1 MYRKLIC
8 VSAVWIAA
16 VSHSDVN
23 DESSNTLFYEE
34 VTIVGARET
43 QQGVTGS
50 AQVIDAEQ
58 LKRFGYTDIQ
68 RIARQVPGVSVQVED
83 GYGLRPNI
91 SIRGVA
97 TERSGRITLLEDN
110 VLIAPAPYSA
120 PSAYYFPTAGRMS
133 SFEVLKGPSAITQ
146 GPYTIGGALNMISTP
161 IPREAEGR
169 IAAEMGQDESVRV
182 HATYGN
188 TSDDGFGFLIETQQ
202 WSSAGYQKIDRS
214 GGETG
219 LDVEDYTLK
228 GAYRP
233 DDSPHSLAVKIQLAD
248 QTSNQ
253 SYLGLTNVD
262 FSRDAKRRYGLSSLD
277 QIRTDHEQVILRY
290 GYDADAVSFSAT
302 VYNNTLARNWF
313 KTEGIDLDG
322 SDNASVFSKTSWSSV
337 VEAVNR
343 GQAIG
348 DWSTDQLAGV
358 LDGTLDTAP
367 GSIQVRA
374 NEREYFS
381 RGIQLL
387 AVRDFNTTGASHRM
401 EAGLRYHKDEEDRL
415 QRNSTYRQEGGHLV
429 LDDVGLLGNAGNRI
443 QQADAIAFHIY
454 DRIEF
459 GSWTLTPGIRYE
471 DIDQRR
477 IRYEIRA
484 GRTENPASRSLDN
497 IRSTRSNTTRVALPG
512 IGALYRLNEATA
524 LIAGVH
530 KGFTAPSNVEG
541 VQEEEALN
549 YEFGIRHRSDSR
561 RVEIIGFLS
570 DYDNLLGECTASSG
584 ANCEIGD
591 AFNGDAVTVRG
602 VEFIAGTELA
612 GSNVPLELAYT
623 YIDGSFDTDIAD
635 TAFFGDVSAGDPIP
649 YIPKHQLYAM
659 IGFVRPQWAV
669 HLSANF
675 VDKTCVR
682 AACGVFEMT
691 DSSFTV
697 DIAGRWSVNDN
708 LGLFARVENL
718 ADSSDIVGLHPYGAR
733 PNKSR
738 TALVGLDLSF

>member
-1 MYRKLIC
+1 MYKKFIC
-8 VSAVWIAA
+8 LCLVQVA
-16 VSHSDVN
+16 VSSLGDLNN
-23 DESSNTLFYEE
+23 DSPDTLFYEE
-34 VTIVGARET
+34 ITIVGAREA

-50 AQVIDAEQ
+50 AQVIDADQ
-58 LKRFGYTDIQ
+58 LKRFGHTDIQ
-68 RIARQVPGVSVQVED
+68 RIARQVPGVSIQVED

-146 GPYTIGGALNMISTP
+146 GPYTIGGALNMVSTP
-161 IPREAEGR
+161 IPREVEGR
-169 IAAEMGQDESVRV
+169 IAAEIGQDESVRV
-182 HATYGN
+182 HATYGD

-202 WSSAGYQKIDRS
+202 WRSAGYQKIDRS
-214 GGETG
+214 GRETG
-219 LDVEDYTLK
+219 LDVADYTLK
-228 GAYRP
+228 AAYSP
-233 DDSPHSLAVKIQLAD
+233 NESPHSLAIKIQLAD

-262 FSRDAKRRYGLSSLD
+262 FNRDAERRYGLSSLD

-290 GYDADAVSFSAT
+290 GYDAEALSFSAT
-302 VYNNTLARNWF
+302 AYNNTHARNWF

-337 VEAVNR
+337 VSAVNR

-348 DWSTDQLAGV
+348 DWSAEQLASV
-358 LDGTLDTAP
+358 LDGSLDTAL
-367 GSIQVRA
+367 GSIQIRA

-381 RGIQLL
+381 RGIQLM
-387 AVRDFNTTGASHRM
+387 AVWDFNTSGASHRV

-415 QRNSTYRQEGGHLV
+415 QRNSTYHQEGGELE
-429 LDDVGLLGNAGNRI
+429 LDDLGLLGNAGNRI
-443 QQADAIAFHIY
+443 QQADAIAFHLY
-454 DRIEF
+454 DRIEV
-459 GSWTLTPGIRYE
+459 GPWTLTPGIRFE

-477 IRYEIRA
+477 VRYEIRA
-484 GRTENPASRSLDN
+484 GRTENPASRSPNNL
-497 IRSTRSNTTRVALPG
+497 RSTRSNTTRVVLPG
-512 IGALYRLNEATA
+512 VGALYRVNQTTA
-524 LIAGVH
+524 LIAGIH
-530 KGFTAPSNVEG
+530 KGFTAPSNAEG

-549 YEFGIRHRSDSR
+549 YEIGVRHQSDSR
-561 RVEIIGFLS
+561 RVELIGFLS

-584 ANCEIGD
+584 SNCEVGD
-591 AFNGDAVTVRG
+591 AFNGNAVTVRG
-602 VEFIAGTELA
+602 IEFLAGTELA
-612 GSNVPLELAYT
+612 GSSVPVELSYT

-635 TAFFGDVSAGDPIP
+635 TAFFGDVNAGDPIP
-649 YIPKHQLYAM
+649 YIPRHQLHAM
-659 IGFVRPQWAV
+659 IGFVQTHWAV

-675 VDKTCVR
+675 VDETCVR
-682 AACGVFEMT
+682 AACGAFEIT

-697 DIAGRWSVNDN
+697 DVAGRWSVNDN

-718 ADSSDIVGLHPYGAR
+718 ADSSAIVGLHPYGAR